1 MQKLSLYTQKMPY
14 RKGAPF
20 TVLSIAK
27 LLSEGIILIY
37 MLASMKFSYDYSHL
51 IFLFSEVPVHNL
63 CPFSNGVLLFSCRF
77 YKCALYVY
85 LCVCMFV

>member
-1 MQKLSLYTQKMPY
+1 MTY

-20 TVLSIAK
+20 TVVSIAK

-37 MLASMKFSYDYSHL
+37 MLASMKFSHDYGHL
-51 IFLFSEVPVHNL
+51 IFLFSEVPVHDL
-63 CPFSNGVLLFSCRF
+63 CPFSNGVLFSCQF
-77 YKCALYVY
+77 CKSALYVY